1 MVTISAWAFG
11 AVAALA
17 ALYGLHRLARRL
29 EEKGLLY
36 YWRKHTQSGS
46 ASSVLVP
53 LQEFV
58 QPQVRHVIEVHEQ
71 RRIATSDDPG
81 DPPKYP

>member
-1 MVTISAWAFG
+1 MVTILPWVMGAF
-11 AVAALA
+11 AVLA
-17 ALYGLHRLARRL
+17 ALYALHRLALRL

-36 YWRKHTQSGS
+36 YWRKRTQSGWG
-46 ASSVLVP
+46 SSVLVP

-81 DPPKYP
+81 DPPK